1 MELEE
6 LVRRIQKTE
15 LLSLNMS
22 QQKLAGAFNSMFK
35 GRGLALN
42 SVRKYE
48 YGDDVRDIN
57 WHVTA
62 RFRDT
67 YINTFTEER
76 ERLIWLMIDI
86 SGSASFGP
94 SKPSRFEQQIELAAT
109 LAFSA
114 VSNSDRI
121 GLIFFNDKIQRVLEP
136 GRGMTAFWRIAKEL
150 VDAKCA
156 GKTDINH
163 AISFFMNVSRKSSV
177 VFLLSDFLSSGY
189 GPALRMLTQN
199 HELFTIQIAHDL
211 EKEFPDLG
219 WFKMV
224 DSESSLSKW
233 VNSGSKKDSDR
244 LKTPLKRA
252 TEYLESS
259 LQGTTASCLN
269 LSTSDDPILSLV
281 KFMNGQ

>member
-94 SKPSRFEQQIELAAT
+94 SKPSRFEQT
-109 LAFSA
+109 
-114 VSNSDRI
+114 VI
-121 GLIFFNDKIQRVLEP
+121 G
-136 GRGMTAFWRIAKEL
+136 
-150 VDAKCA
+150 
-156 GKTDINH
+156 
-163 AISFFMNVSRKSSV
+163 
-177 VFLLSDFLSSGY
+177 SG
-189 GPALRMLTQN
+189 
-199 HELFTIQIAHDL
+199 
-211 EKEFPDLG
+211 
-219 WFKMV
+219 
-224 DSESSLSKW
+224 
-233 VNSGSKKDSDR
+233 
-244 LKTPLKRA
+244 
-252 TEYLESS
+252 
-259 LQGTTASCLN
+259 
-269 LSTSDDPILSLV
+269 
-281 KFMNGQ
+281 